1 MRAKVSIIIPIYN
14 GLPYLYECLDSIV
27 SQRSVDMEV
36 LLINNGST
44 DESLQVCRK
53 YASEHSCFK
62 VFDIEISS
70 IGGARNFGL
79 KHATGD
85 YIMFIDADD
94 FLPDS
99 LVLRDMLKKSVSKGS
114 DICVGNFSRL
124 WGDKLLHATSH
135 RTFSKY
141 PQNGNR
147 FLFTGFFSVDI
158 LSYVWAKLFKKSFIM
173 ENGLIFADCR
183 YAEDKLFTLQCSA
196 KNAVY
201 SFINREVYVHRNN
214 PDSVSNSYR
223 IHSHLIWLD
232 IAHSIKDTFK
242 DEGTIPPIWERITAY
257 TIFFGC
263 FFDCKMEYMHFGRKT
278 SGVIRLLKQYAMD
291 PLACS
296 CFKLLSGPGGIKGV
310 PSHLYR
316 ILIFGFA
323 LCMRY
328 KLYHLLALGIKLLVD
343 LKIDEV
349 LSDTGRKP
357 VDA

>member
-1 MRAKVSIIIPIYN
+1 MTKTKISIIIPIYN

-27 SQRSVDMEV
+27 AQRSVNMEV

-44 DESLQVCRK
+44 DDTLKVCRN
-53 YASEHSCFK
+53 YAKDHSFIK
-62 VFDIEISS
+62 VYDISICS

-79 KHATGD
+79 AHSTGE

-99 LVLRDMLKKSVSKGS
+99 LVLHDMLRKSMAKSS

-173 ENGLIFADCR
+173 NNGLRFADCR

-232 IAHSIKDTFK
+232 IARNIKDTFK
-242 DEGTIPPIWERITAY
+242 DEGFIPPMWERITAY

-263 FFDCKMEYMHFGRKT
+263 FFDCKMEYLHFGRKT
-278 SGVIRLLKQYAMD
+278 SGVVRLLKQYAID
-291 PLACS
+291 PLAAS
-296 CFKLLSGPGGIKGV
+296 CFKLLSHPSGIKGT
-310 PSHLYR
+310 PSRVYR
-316 ILIFGFA
+316 VFISVFA
-323 LCMRY
+323 FCMRFH
-328 KLYHLLALGIKLLVD
+328 LYHLVSFGIKLLVE
-343 LKIDEV
+343 LKIDEM

-357 VDA
+357 S